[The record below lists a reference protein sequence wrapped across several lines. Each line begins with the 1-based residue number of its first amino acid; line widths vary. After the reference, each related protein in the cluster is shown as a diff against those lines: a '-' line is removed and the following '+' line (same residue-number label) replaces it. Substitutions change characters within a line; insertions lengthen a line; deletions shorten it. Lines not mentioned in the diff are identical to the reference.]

1 MARHEDTE
9 PRTLRFTAD
18 ERRLLLAAKHVVEA
32 EWGDSI
38 TWSQLVVEM
47 AKRCTAGEG

>member
-1 MARHEDTE
+1 M
-9 PRTLRFTAD
+9 RFTAD
-18 ERRLLLAAKHVVEA
+18 ERRLLLVAKHAVEA

-47 AKRCTAGEG
+47 AKRYTAGDD